1 MLKQQRPIIGEGE
14 KVQITHGDNIFSV
27 KKQDLYN
34 KVKILCRKKEDL
46 ELSFILGTI
55 IAMKAINLKGGI
67 IDCYFQEKN
76 LEENRPE
83 LKIQKQ
89 SDLYKLLK
97 GMKHFD

>member
-1 MLKQQRPIIGEGE
+1 MLKQQRQIIGEGE

-34 KVKILCRKKEDL
+34 KVKILCQKEEDL
-46 ELSFILGTI
+46 ELNFILGAI
-55 IAMKAINLKGGI
+55 IAIKAINLKEGI

-76 LEENRPE
+76 LWAKRPE
-83 LKIQKQ
+83 LKIQRQ
-89 SDLYKLLK
+89 GDLYKLLK